1 MARKFAIINGE
12 GQIVFQTKEFE
23 SADVTERLALSDGTT
38 LLLSDDATVQ
48 SLRAELA
55 EAKNANAAKEEF
67 LSNMSHDIRTPMNA
81 IIGMTAL
88 AKKHIDEKARV
99 MDALNKIDVA
109 SSHLLGLINDI
120 LDMSRIN
127 SGKMKIS
134 DEQFSL
140 SDLLHD
146 TLTIIRPQMAK
157 KNHAFTFRV
166 DDMPEETLRGDPMR
180 LRQIYVNIIS
190 NAVKYTDDGGN
201 ITVAVTEEME
211 EDRCTL
217 CLSCTDNGIGM
228 SPDFLDRIFDPF
240 ERVSSSTISRIEGT
254 GLGMSIVKKLVDAME
269 GSIRIESELGA
280 GTSVTVRI
288 PLRVVELPLHTEAL
302 AGKHVLVIEADR
314 EQQDIYRRYLSA
326 GDIDHRIVSS
336 SSEAIQALTDA
347 DYRGETFHAVILG
360 KKDEGSGSVFDIA
373 SYLSQSFPQLALILI
388 GDHNWEEIEY
398 RANRCGIRHFLP
410 LPVFRKTLL
419 NGLNDALSSAA
430 GEEQAS
436 GSPDLSGKHI
446 LLVEDNIIN
455 REITL
460 ELLSMTN
467 ASVDTA
473 EDGSKAVEAFESAGE
488 GYYDLILMDIQM
500 PVMDGYAAARAIRSS
515 KRADAGSV
523 RIIAMTANTFAED
536 VARARDAG
544 MDGHLAKPIDI
555 PLLMQVL
562 RQIL

>member
-190 NAVKYTDDGGN
+190 NAVKYTNDGGN

-326 GDIDHRIVSS
+326 GDIDYRIVSS

>member
-23 SADVTERLALSDGTT
+23 SADVTERLALLDGTT

-190 NAVKYTDDGGN
+190 NAVKYTNDGGN

-211 EDRCTL
+211 EGRCTL

>member
-211 EDRCTL
+211 EGRCTL

-473 EDGSKAVEAFESAGE
+473 EDGSKAVEAFESARE

>member
-190 NAVKYTDDGGN
+190 NAVKYTNDGGN

-254 GLGMSIVKKLVDAME
+254 GLGMSIVKKLVDTME

>member
-109 SSHLLGLINDI
+109 SSHLLGLISDI

-190 NAVKYTDDGGN
+190 NAVKYTNDGGN

-326 GDIDHRIVSS
+326 GDIDYRIVSS

-500 PVMDGYAAARAIRSS
+500 PVMDGYVAARAIRSS

>member
-190 NAVKYTDDGGN
+190 NAVKYTNDGGN

-460 ELLSMTN
+460 ELLSITN

>member
-190 NAVKYTDDGGN
+190 NAVKYTNDGGN

-217 CLSCTDNGIGM
+217 CLS
-228 SPDFLDRIFDPF
+228 
-240 ERVSSSTISRIEGT
+240 
-254 GLGMSIVKKLVDAME
+254 
-269 GSIRIESELGA
+269 
-280 GTSVTVRI
+280 
-288 PLRVVELPLHTEAL
+288 
-302 AGKHVLVIEADR
+302 
-314 EQQDIYRRYLSA
+314 
-326 GDIDHRIVSS
+326 
-336 SSEAIQALTDA
+336 
-347 DYRGETFHAVILG
+347 
-360 KKDEGSGSVFDIA
+360 
-373 SYLSQSFPQLALILI
+373 
-388 GDHNWEEIEY
+388 
-398 RANRCGIRHFLP
+398 
-410 LPVFRKTLL
+410 
-419 NGLNDALSSAA
+419 
-430 GEEQAS
+430 
-436 GSPDLSGKHI
+436 
-446 LLVEDNIIN
+446 
-455 REITL
+455 
-460 ELLSMTN
+460 
-467 ASVDTA
+467 
-473 EDGSKAVEAFESAGE
+473 
-488 GYYDLILMDIQM
+488 
-500 PVMDGYAAARAIRSS
+500 
-515 KRADAGSV
+515 
-523 RIIAMTANTFAED
+523 
-536 VARARDAG
+536 
-544 MDGHLAKPIDI
+544 
-555 PLLMQVL
+555 
-562 RQIL
+562 

>member
-190 NAVKYTDDGGN
+190 NAVKYTNDGGN

-326 GDIDHRIVSS
+326 GDIDYRIVSS

-388 GDHNWEEIEY
+388 GKAALAESVVVAHDLHDQPVADHAVEITKLGVVLF
-398 RANRCGIRHFLP
+398 ALSGIGIAVVGAVSVLKILPIGLDILQHFGVDVSKFLP
-410 LPVFRKTLL
+410 
-419 NGLNDALSSAA
+419 
-430 GEEQAS
+430 
-436 GSPDLSGKHI
+436 
-446 LLVEDNIIN
+446 
-455 REITL
+455 
-460 ELLSMTN
+460 
-467 ASVDTA
+467 
-473 EDGSKAVEAFESAGE
+473 
-488 GYYDLILMDIQM
+488 
-500 PVMDGYAAARAIRSS
+500 
-515 KRADAGSV
+515 
-523 RIIAMTANTFAED
+523 
-536 VARARDAG
+536 
-544 MDGHLAKPIDI
+544 
-555 PLLMQVL
+555 
-562 RQIL
+562 

>member
-190 NAVKYTDDGGN
+190 NAVKYTNDGGN

-326 GDIDHRIVSS
+326 GDIDYRIVSS

-500 PVMDGYAAARAIRSS
+500 PVMDGYVAARAIRSS

>member
-190 NAVKYTDDGGN
+190 NAVKYTNDGGN

-211 EDRCTL
+211 ESRCTL

>member
-23 SADVTERLALSDGTT
+23 SADVTERLALSDGST

-120 LDMSRIN
+120 LDISRIN

-190 NAVKYTDDGGN
+190 NAVKYTNDGGN

-211 EDRCTL
+211 EGRCTL

>member
-120 LDMSRIN
+120 LDISRIN

-190 NAVKYTDDGGN
+190 NAVKYTNDGGN

-211 EDRCTL
+211 EGRCTL

-228 SPDFLDRIFDPF
+228 SPDFLNRIFDPF

-336 SSEAIQALTDA
+336 SSEAVQALTDA

>member
-99 MDALNKIDVA
+99 MDALNKIDIA

-190 NAVKYTDDGGN
+190 NAVKYTDDGGD

-473 EDGSKAVEAFESAGE
+473 EDGSKAVEAFESARE

>member
-120 LDMSRIN
+120 LDISRIN

-190 NAVKYTDDGGN
+190 NAVKYTNDGGN

-211 EDRCTL
+211 EGRCTL

-419 NGLNDALSSAA
+419 NGLNDALSSPA

>member
-190 NAVKYTDDGGN
+190 NAVKYTNDGGN

-336 SSEAIQALTDA
+336 SSEAIQALTDV

-473 EDGSKAVEAFESAGE
+473 EDGSKAVEAFESARE

-544 MDGHLAKPIDI
+544 MDEHLAKPIDI

>member
-190 NAVKYTDDGGN
+190 NAVKYTNDGGN

-336 SSEAIQALTDA
+336 SSEAIQALTDV

>member
-120 LDMSRIN
+120 LDISRIN

-190 NAVKYTDDGGN
+190 NAVKYTNDGGN

-500 PVMDGYAAARAIRSS
+500 PVMDGYVAARAIRSS

>member
-190 NAVKYTDDGGN
+190 NAVKYTNDGGN

-473 EDGSKAVEAFESAGE
+473 EDGSKAVEAFESARE